1 MKKVSAMRPSIG
13 DTVSGSRQRLR
24 MMRRISTWTI
34 VLVSLAGIFL
44 LGVYIHPPRNSIAC
58 SVFSSGGC
66 AVLEQHPSQELIH
79 DQIAAQVVLK
89 EILKIP
95 PIQSKNPKIAFMFLA
110 SGSLPFEEIWDNFFR
125 GHEGRFS
132 VYVHSSNEKPVHVS
146 PYFEG
151 RDIRSEK
158 VVWGKI
164 SMVDAEKRLLANA
177 LLDPDNQQFVLLSE
191 SCIPLHG
198 FQYVYHYLIYTN
210 VSFIDCILDPGPNGV
225 GRYSERMFPEVKI
238 DDFRKASQWFSLKR
252 QHAVMVISDS
262 FYYRKFSLY
271 CRPNMDGQYCF
282 SDEHYFATLFHMTDP
297 AGISNWS
304 VTHVDWSEENW
315 HPKTYMAPDVT
326 YELLKNIASLD
337 ESIKFTSEEKKRA
350 MVTPC
355 LWNGKK
361 RPCFLFARKF
371 HPETLGKLM
380 YIFSNPTSST
390 P

>member
-1 MKKVSAMRPSIG
+1 MKKVSAWRRSIG
-13 DTVSGSRQRLR
+13 DTMSGSRQRLR
-24 MMRRISTWTI
+24 LMRPILTWTI
-34 VLVSLAGIFL
+34 VLVSFASIFL
-44 LGVYIHPPRNSIAC
+44 FGVYIHPPRSSIAC

-66 AVLEQHPSQELIH
+66 AVPEQHPSQELSD
-79 DQIAAQVVLK
+79 DQIAARVVLK

-110 SGSLPFEEIWDNFFR
+110 SGSLPLEEIWDNFFR
-125 GHEGRFS
+125 
-132 VYVHSSNEKPVHVS
+132 
-146 PYFEG
+146 
-151 RDIRSEK
+151 
-158 VVWGKI
+158 VVWGEI

-210 VSFIDCILDPGPNGV
+210 VSFIDSILDPGPAGV

-271 CRPNMDGQYCF
+271 CRRNMDGQHCF

-304 VTHVDWSEENW
+304 VTHVDWSEKNR

-326 YELLKNIASLD
+326 HELLKNIASLD
-337 ESIKFTSEEKKRA
+337 ESIKFTSEEKS
-350 MVTPC
+350 
-355 LWNGKK
+355 NGH
-361 RPCFLFARKF
+361 PLLMEWEEAALFFICQKI
-371 HPETLGKLM
+371 P
-380 YIFSNPTSST
+380 S
-390 P
+390 

>member
-1 MKKVSAMRPSIG
+1 MKKVSAWRRSIG
-13 DTVSGSRQRLR
+13 DTMSGSRRRLR
-24 MMRRISTWTI
+24 LMGPILTWTI
-34 VLVSLAGIFL
+34 VLVSLASIFL
-44 LGVYIHPPRNSIAC
+44 FGVYIHPPRSSIAC

-66 AVLEQHPSQELIH
+66 AVPEQHPSQELSD
-79 DQIAAQVVLK
+79 DQIAARVVLK

-110 SGSLPFEEIWDNFFR
+110 SGSLPSEEIWDNFFR

-177 LLDPDNQQFVLLSE
+177 LVDPDNQQFVLLSE
-191 SCIPLHG
+191 SCIPLHS
-198 FQYVYHYLIYTN
+198 FQYVYHYLVYTN
-210 VSFIDCILDPGPNGV
+210 VSFIDCILDPGPHGV
-225 GRYSERMFPEVKI
+225 GRYSECMFPEVKI

-252 QHAVMVISDS
+252 QHAVMAISDS

-271 CRPNMDGQYCF
+271 CRPNMDGEHCY
-282 SDEHYFATLFHMTDP
+282 SDENYLATLFHVNADP
-297 AGISNWS
+297 AGISNWA
-304 VTHVDWSEENW
+304 VTHVDWSEANW

-326 YELLKNIASLD
+326 HELLKDIA
-337 ESIKFTSEEKKRA
+337 KRA

-355 LWNGKK
+355 SWNGKK

-371 HPETLGKLM
+371 QPETLDKLM
-380 YIFSNPTSST
+380 YIFSNHMTSST

>member
-1 MKKVSAMRPSIG
+1 MKKVSAWRRSIG
-13 DTVSGSRQRLR
+13 DTMSGSRQRLR
-24 MMRRISTWTI
+24 LMRPILTWTI
-34 VLVSLAGIFL
+34 VLVSFASIFL
-44 LGVYIHPPRNSIAC
+44 FGVYIHPPRSSIAC

-66 AVLEQHPSQELIH
+66 AVPEQHPSQELSD
-79 DQIAAQVVLK
+79 DQIAARVVLK

-110 SGSLPFEEIWDNFFR
+110 SGSLPLEEIWDNFFR
-125 GHEGRFS
+125 
-132 VYVHSSNEKPVHVS
+132 
-146 PYFEG
+146 
-151 RDIRSEK
+151 
-158 VVWGKI
+158 VVWGEI

-191 SCIPLHG
+191 S
-198 FQYVYHYLIYTN
+198 
-210 VSFIDCILDPGPNGV
+210 ILDPGPAGV

-271 CRPNMDGQYCF
+271 CRRNMDGQHCF

-304 VTHVDWSEENW
+304 VTHVDWSEKNR

-326 YELLKNIASLD
+326 HELLKNIASLD
-337 ESIKFTSEEKKRA
+337 ESIKFTSEEKS
-350 MVTPC
+350 
-355 LWNGKK
+355 NGH
-361 RPCFLFARKF
+361 PLLMEWEEAALFFICQKI
-371 HPETLGKLM
+371 P
-380 YIFSNPTSST
+380 S
-390 P
+390 